1 MAPAP
6 IDVEDETEDG
16 LSETQ
21 LINEVCSRCVQTGL
35 ADIPGVQDMEE
46 EVSPSS
52 TDILERC
59 DETDSI
65 VHRSYTIQS

>member
-6 IDVEDETEDG
+6 IDVEDENEDG

-21 LINEVCSRCVQTGL
+21 LINEVCPWCGQTGV
-35 ADIPGVQDMEE
+35 ADILGVQDLEE

-59 DETDSI
+59 DETDTV
-65 VHRSYTIQS
+65 VHHSYTIRS